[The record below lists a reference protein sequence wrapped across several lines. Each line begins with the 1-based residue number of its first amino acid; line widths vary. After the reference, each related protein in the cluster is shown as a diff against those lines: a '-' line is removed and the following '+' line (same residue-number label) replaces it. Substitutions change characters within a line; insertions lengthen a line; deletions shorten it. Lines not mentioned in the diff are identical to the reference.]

1 MQTLMENAPM
11 TTRSQGVL
19 VITADGDVMA
29 FRDAGMAASYVEAVD
44 VRDGEY
50 EAFSQLAATS
60 CSPPYDPTTRSGLS

>member
-1 MQTLMENAPM
+1 M

-19 VITADGDVMA
+19 VNAADGEVLA
-29 FRDAGMAASYVEAVD
+29 FRDAGIAASYVVAVD

-50 EAFSQLAATS
+50 EASSRLVVTS